1 MKERIRFIYPR
12 SKRGVYDCMEGRI
25 RFIYI
30 LNLREELSNGMKEE

>member
-12 SKRGVYDCMEGRI
+12 SKRGVDCMEGRI

-30 LNLREELSNGMKEE
+30 LDLREELSNGMKEE